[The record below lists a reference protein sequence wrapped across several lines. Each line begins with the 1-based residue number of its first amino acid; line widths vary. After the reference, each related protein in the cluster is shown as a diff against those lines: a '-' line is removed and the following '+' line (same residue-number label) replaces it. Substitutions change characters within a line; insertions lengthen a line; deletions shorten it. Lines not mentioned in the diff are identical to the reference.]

1 MMINVLNGSLDF
13 GIGEVQE
20 VLPLLQTGRIKILG
34 VFEDKRLEQYPD
46 VPTAREQG
54 FDVVVTKFRG
64 IAGPKGLP
72 PAIVQMWEQSIQ
84 SVLAMPEYQK
94 IYKSE
99 NQVPA
104 YRNQKE
110 SRELTVEAAKSLAA
124 SLREL
129 GIIK

>member
-1 MMINVLNGSLDF
+1 MAVGVAHVDAASA
-13 GIGEVQE
+13 GIGAAVD
-20 VLPLLQTGRIKILG
+20 GDRLG
-34 VFEDKRLEQYPD
+34 HRLAARPD
-46 VPTAREQG
+46 EAREQG

-72 PAIVQMWEQSIQ
+72 PAVVEIWEQSIQ
-84 SVLAMPEYQK
+84 RVLALPEYQK

-99 NQVPA
+99 NLVPA

-110 SRELTVEAAKSLAA
+110 SREFTADMATSLAA

-129 GIIK
+129 GIVK